1 MSNSVDS
8 APSFA
13 IAPTPKARKLSPRNQ
28 FIAAGYAR
36 PHGIPNLDL
45 SMADIVPVID
55 FLDGWLTEMEQNE
68 WTYDY
73 HNPK

>member
-1 MSNSVDS
+1 VEFS
-8 APSFA
+8 
-13 IAPTPKARKLSPRNQ
+13 IGPTPKARGITAANQ
-28 FIAAGYAR
+28 SIAAGYTR
-36 PHGIPNLDL
+36 PHGIPNLEL

-55 FLDGWLTEMEQNE
+55 FLDGWLSEMEQNE